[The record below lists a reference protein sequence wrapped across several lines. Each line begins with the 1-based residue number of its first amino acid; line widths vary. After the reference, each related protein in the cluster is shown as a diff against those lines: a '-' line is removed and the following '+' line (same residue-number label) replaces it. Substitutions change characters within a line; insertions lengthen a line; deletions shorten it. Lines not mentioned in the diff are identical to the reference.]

1 MRITNNLSLNV
12 LVDRTAL
19 IESKGNNLVS
29 PKLMDLLK
37 QSPNNQLKMEAV
49 LQSVQEGTGKFWIK
63 DLGTVEVAL
72 DTSVKLPEQ
81 SKLTVTFTITDGQI
95 SAELAPIEDA
105 ETALPEKIKTS
116 EQILRQLKL
125 PETPQNIKSLELLTE
140 YHIEPSAERIKQLAE
155 GSFLAS
161 KIKENSGNENFISQL
176 VTEDQEV
183 DWTKTLKAVVVDW
196 LGKTSNPLPK
206 DNVLGVNISSSDKA
220 IVPDQKVVDAVANET
235 AIELGESELDSESQ
249 KIPVKG
255 TPVEQLKALLQTIN
269 PKTLLPLIASN
280 LTLNLDNLNR
290 SEQVF
295 NGGKT
300 IALLKQ
306 ALFDRMADVFSKLDP
321 SSELKKDVL
330 IWLEEE
336 SSDLVLG
343 KQLESLEQIISKHS
357 PEAANELKEN
367 FEQINKSMT
376 LLEQLPSELM
386 AFHLPIK
393 LGDFDTQVEFYMKK
407 KKSRNSQDDFKVL
420 LALNTNTMGQVQVLV
435 TDQKQ
440 LIEIQFRLESEQVKE
455 VFEAEEA
462 VLKASLDPYAV
473 KNVKLTFGCHF
484 KEPAILEAFK
494 ELGQEHTSSIDVRV

>member
-336 SSDLVLG
+336 SSDLVLC

>member
-29 PKLMDLLK
+29 PKLMDLL
-37 QSPNNQLKMEAV
+37 QQAPNKQLKMEAV
-49 LQSVQEGTGKFWIK
+49 LQSAQEGTGKFWIK
-63 DLGTVEVAL
+63 DLGSVEIPLDVA
-72 DTSVKLPEQ
+72 VKLPEQ
-81 SKLTVTFTITDGQI
+81 SKLSVTFTLTEGQI
-95 SAELAPIEDA
+95 SAEVAPISDT
-105 ETALPEKIKTS
+105 ETAMPEKIKTS
-116 EQILRQLKL
+116 EQVLRQLKL

-140 YHIEPSAERIKQLAE
+140 YHIEPSADRIKQLAE

-161 KIKENSGNENFISQL
+161 KIKENAGNDNFISQL
-176 VTEDQEV
+176 VSEDQEV

-196 LGKTSNPLPK
+196 LGKTDQSLPK
-206 DNVLGVNISSSDKA
+206 DNAVSVMANASDKGVVPAQELADTA
-220 IVPDQKVVDAVANET
+220 IDKAS
-235 AIELGESELDSESQ
+235 IELGEPEIESENL

-306 ALFDRMADVFSKLDP
+306 ALFDRMAEVFSKLDP
-321 SSELKKDVL
+321 SSELKTDVL
-330 IWLEEE
+330 MWLEEE

-343 KQLESLEQIISKHS
+343 KQLESLEQIIAKHS
-357 PEAANELKEN
+357 PEAASELKEN
-367 FEQINKSMT
+367 FEQINKAMT
-376 LLEQLPSELM
+376 VLDQLPSELM

-393 LGDFDTQVEFYMKK
+393 LGEFDTQVEFYMKK

-440 LIEIQFRLESEQVKE
+440 LIEIQFRLENEQVKE

-462 VLKASLDPYAV
+462 ALKASLDPYAV
-473 KNVKLTFGCHF
+473 KKVKLTFGCHF

-494 ELGQEHTSSIDVRV
+494 EFGQDHMSGIDVRV